1 MSSCKF
7 YHDCILA
14 PISVKN
20 KRNEKKNTC
29 YVQLN
34 IVLWDRA
41 NLNCKEILKADNRR
55 LQQLWKIIIF
65 SSRHI
70 SQIDYKYYRETREL
84 NKLLKV
90 LLNLH
95 NFPLLNINCTEPYL
109 GPLYGSYITVQILKC
124 KIPERLLLTG
134 AICKPAVFKTPVK
147 MCGLSPFASFYFE
160 TSTKTALLFL
170 HITCG
175 NV

>member
-1 MSSCKF
+1 M
-7 YHDCILA
+7 
-14 PISVKN
+14 
-20 KRNEKKNTC
+20 
-29 YVQLN
+29 N

-41 NLNCKEILKADNRR
+41 NLNCKEILKADTRR
-55 LQQLWKIIIF
+55 SY
-65 SSRHI
+65 SSYGKLLYFRVDI
-70 SQIDYKYYRETREL
+70 SHKQTKNTTGIPREL

>member
-1 MSSCKF
+1 M
-7 YHDCILA
+7 
-14 PISVKN
+14 
-20 KRNEKKNTC
+20 
-29 YVQLN
+29 N

-41 NLNCKEILKADNRR
+41 NLNCKEILKADTRR
-55 LQQLWKIIIF
+55 SY
-65 SSRHI
+65 SSYGKLLYFRVDI
-70 SQIDYKYYRETREL
+70 SHKQTKNTTGIPREL

-109 GPLYGSYITVQILKC
+109 GPLYRSYITFQILKC
-124 KIPERLLLTG
+124 KIPERVFLTG
-134 AICKPAVFKTPVK
+134 AICKPEVFKTPVK
-147 MCGLSPFASFYFE
+147 MCGLSPLASFYFE

-175 NV
+175 KCLD